1 MPKEN
6 PRLILLRHGE
16 TEWSKS
22 GQHTG
27 RTDLPLLEE
36 GIEQARATG
45 LMVSKLGLR
54 DPLVISSPRQRAI
67 RTAEIAGLIPD
78 HTSELLAEWDYGDYE
93 GITTKEI
100 RKTVP
105 GWTVWTHTC
114 PNGET
119 HAQVEARA
127 DEVIRAVEKDMK
139 LRDVVL
145 VGHGHFSR
153 VLVARWVGWTAARG
167 VAFAMSPAGCTILG
181 YERDSRQ
188 IRTLNATYSG
198 Q

>member
-1 MPKEN
+1 MARSK

-27 RTDLPLLEE
+27 RTDLPLTEE

-45 LMVSKLGLR
+45 LAVSKLNLHN
-54 DPLVISSPRQRAI
+54 PIVFTSPRQRAI
-67 RTAEIAGLIPD
+67 VTAELAGLVPD
-78 HTSELLAEWDYGDYE
+78 HTTELLAEWDYGEYE

-105 GWTVWTHTC
+105 GWTVWTHPC
-114 PNGET
+114 PGGET
-119 HAQVEARA
+119 HEQVAARA
-127 DEVIRAVEKDMK
+127 DDALTLFEPMMEE
-139 LRDVVL
+139 RDVVL

-153 VLVARWVGWTAARG
+153 VIVARWTGMPPSGG

-181 YERDSRQ
+181 YERKTRQ
-188 IRTLNATYSG
+188 IHTLNATFYS

>member
-1 MPKEN
+1 MALAN
-6 PRLILLRHGE
+6 HRLILLRHGE
-16 TEWSKS
+16 TEWSKN

-27 RTDLPLLEE
+27 RTDLPLTAE

-45 LMVSKLGLR
+45 LAVSKLNLNN
-54 DPLVISSPRQRAI
+54 PIVFTSPRQRAI
-67 RTAEIAGLIPD
+67 KTAELAGLVPD
-78 HTSELLAEWDYGDYE
+78 HTTELLAEWDYGDYE

-105 GWTVWTHTC
+105 GWTVWTHVC
-114 PNGET
+114 PHGES
-119 HAQVEARA
+119 HERVEARA
-127 DEVIRAVEKDMK
+127 DDAITLFEPMLAD
-139 LRDVVL
+139 RDVVI

-153 VLVARWVGWTAARG
+153 VLVARWIGLRASAG

-181 YERDSRQ
+181 YERESHQ
-188 IRTLNATYSG
+188 IHTLNATYSG

>member
-1 MPKEN
+1 MARSK

-27 RTDLPLLEE
+27 RTDLPLTAE

-45 LMVSKLGLR
+45 LAVSKLNLHN
-54 DPLVISSPRQRAI
+54 PIVFTSPRQRAI
-67 RTAEIAGLIPD
+67 VTAELAGLVPD
-78 HTSELLAEWDYGDYE
+78 HTTELLAEWDYGDYE

-105 GWTVWTHTC
+105 GWTVWTHPC
-114 PNGET
+114 PGGET
-119 HAQVEARA
+119 HEEVAARA
-127 DEVIRAVEKDMK
+127 DDALTLFEPMMEE
-139 LRDVVL
+139 RDVVL

-153 VLVARWVGWTAARG
+153 VLVARWTGMPPAGG

-181 YERDSRQ
+181 YERKSRQ
-188 IRTLNATYSG
+188 IHTLNAIFYG
-198 Q
+198 H

>member
-1 MPKEN
+1 MARSK

-27 RTDLPLLEE
+27 RTDLPLTAE

-45 LMVSKLGLR
+45 LAVSKLNLHN
-54 DPLVISSPRQRAI
+54 PIVFTSPRQRAI
-67 RTAEIAGLIPD
+67 VTAELAGLVPD
-78 HTSELLAEWDYGDYE
+78 HTTELLAEWDYGEYE

-105 GWTVWTHTC
+105 GWTVWTHPC
-114 PNGET
+114 PGGET
-119 HAQVEARA
+119 HEEVAARA
-127 DEVIRAVEKDMK
+127 DDALTLFEPMMED
-139 LRDVVL
+139 RDVVL

-153 VLVARWVGWTAARG
+153 VLVARWTGMPPSCG

-181 YERDSRQ
+181 YERKTRQ
-188 IRTLNATYSG
+188 IHTLNATFYS